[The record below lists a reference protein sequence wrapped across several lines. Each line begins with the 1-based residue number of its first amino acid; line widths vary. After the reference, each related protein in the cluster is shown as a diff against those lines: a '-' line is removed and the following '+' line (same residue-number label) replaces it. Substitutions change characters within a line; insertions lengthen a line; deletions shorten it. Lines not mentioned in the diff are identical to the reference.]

1 LRLPR
6 EDFDL
11 RRLFAV
17 RPPRTARFRDF
28 AAVDFRA
35 GLFFAALLRGRFFAG
50 RDFGEDFTGRRFGAD
65 FLATFAAPT
74 TFWTV
79 FFAAGRIGRPL
90 AAAFP
95 ARAPTT
101 PPTTAPT
108 GPATLP
114 IAAPAT
120 APAVCFGI
128 GGIWM
133 SLDDCGLSFFCASG
147 SSGINRGAPSVLFG
161 CNQNVIRMTSLLQP
175 FVHSFRENKKSA
187 RRGGR
192 FSRDL
197 FGLAAASLPAIPAS
211 AAVASSTAAITT
223 ATAAAAATAAARR
236 ARLTRPRFIHGQRPA
251 FHAFAVTLSNGIL
264 SFLFRA
270 HCYEGKP
277 ARFASEFVLH
287 EGDFL
292 HRAGLC
298 EKLLQFVFGRVEGKI
313 SYV

>member
-28 AAVDFRA
+28 AAVDLRA

-50 RDFGEDFTGRRFGAD
+50 RDLARLTT
-65 FLATFAAPT
+65 LATLFLT
-74 TFWTV
+74 
-79 FFAAGRIGRPL
+79 AGTIGRPL
-90 AAAFP
+90 PAAFP

-120 APAVCFGI
+120 APAVCFEI

-133 SLDDCGLSFFCASG
+133 SSDDCGLSFFCASG
-147 SSGINRGAPSVLFG
+147 SSGINRGAPSVLVG

-175 FVHSFRENKKSA
+175 FVHSFREKKSA
-187 RRGGR
+187 RRGGH

-223 ATAAAAATAAARR
+223 ATTTAATAAAARR

-251 FHAFAVTLSNGIL
+251 FHAFAVKLSNGIL

>member
-1 LRLPR
+1 MRLPR

-28 AAVDFRA
+28 AAVDLRA

-50 RDFGEDFTGRRFGAD
+50 RDLARLTT
-65 FLATFAAPT
+65 LATLFLT
-74 TFWTV
+74 
-79 FFAAGRIGRPL
+79 AGTIGRPL

-95 ARAPTT
+95 ARAPTN

-108 GPATLP
+108 GPAILP

-133 SLDDCGLSFFCASG
+133 SSDDCGLSFFCASG

-175 FVHSFRENKKSA
+175 FVHSFRENKKKRPPRRALFA
-187 RRGGR
+187 RFVWLSGR
-192 FSRDL
+192 VFARHPGVRRRSLLHRHNHRDHHRRRRRPV
-197 FGLAAASLPAIPAS
+197 GEAHAAALHS
-211 AAVASSTAAITT
+211 
-223 ATAAAAATAAARR
+223 
-236 ARLTRPRFIHGQRPA
+236 RLKTGLPRFCR
-251 FHAFAVTLSNGIL
+251 
-264 SFLFRA
+264 
-270 HCYEGKP
+270 
-277 ARFASEFVLH
+277 
-287 EGDFL
+287 
-292 HRAGLC
+292 
-298 EKLLQFVFGRVEGKI
+298 
-313 SYV
+313 

>member
-1 LRLPR
+1 LRLAR

-17 RPPRTARFRDF
+17 RPPRTTRFRDF
-28 AAVDFRA
+28 AAVDLRA
-35 GLFFAALLRGRFFAG
+35 GLFFATLLRGRFFAG
-50 RDFGEDFTGRRFGAD
+50 RDLARLTT
-65 FLATFAAPT
+65 LATLFPT
-74 TFWTV
+74 
-79 FFAAGRIGRPL
+79 AGTIGRPL

-175 FVHSFRENKKSA
+175 FAHSFRENKKSA

-197 FGLAAASLPAIPAS
+197 FGSAAASLPAIPAS
-211 AAVASSTAAITT
+211 AAVAASSTAAITT
-223 ATAAAAATAAARR
+223 ATTTAATAAARR
-236 ARLTRPRFIHGQRPA
+236 ARLTWPRFIHGQRPA
-251 FHAFAVTLSNGIL
+251 FHAFAVKLSNGIL

-270 HCYEGKP
+270 HCDEGKP
-277 ARFASEFVLH
+277 AGFAREFVLH

-298 EKLLQFVFGRVEGKI
+298 EKLLQFVFSRVEGKI

>member
-1 LRLPR
+1 
-6 EDFDL
+6 
-11 RRLFAV
+11 
-17 RPPRTARFRDF
+17 
-28 AAVDFRA
+28 
-35 GLFFAALLRGRFFAG
+35 
-50 RDFGEDFTGRRFGAD
+50 
-65 FLATFAAPT
+65 
-74 TFWTV
+74 
-79 FFAAGRIGRPL
+79 
-90 AAAFP
+90 
-95 ARAPTT
+95 
-101 PPTTAPT
+101 
-108 GPATLP
+108 
-114 IAAPAT
+114 
-120 APAVCFGI
+120 
-128 GGIWM
+128 
-133 SLDDCGLSFFCASG
+133 
-147 SSGINRGAPSVLFG
+147 
-161 CNQNVIRMTSLLQP
+161 MTSLLQP

-211 AAVASSTAAITT
+211 AAVTSSTAAITT
-223 ATAAAAATAAARR
+223 ATTTAAAAAARR

-251 FHAFAVTLSNGIL
+251 FHAFAVKLSNGIL